1 MVREG
6 DCTYS
11 ASERAQVM
19 LRTFRRMPGINQLTE
34 GYSMSNLYVYSAN
47 GNVAQIASGSP
58 AAVVRAARE
67 TLARLTSDAIAED
80 MFGVRGF
87 TAKGS
92 VSASTLERLF
102 AAGLRQ
108 GTGFATGT
116 ADAIV
121 CAADSV
127 DAALELIT
135 DMRIMLE
142 CGAAALA

>member
-1 MVREG
+1 
-6 DCTYS
+6 
-11 ASERAQVM
+11 
-19 LRTFRRMPGINQLTE
+19 
-34 GYSMSNLYVYSAN
+34 MSNLYVYSAN

-116 ADAIV
+116 PEAIV

-135 DMRIMLE
+135 DMRVMLE